1 MNSYN
6 KRARVARTVLALIL
20 AAFFVVGGTANMLA
34 SEATRADYL
43 RWGYPAWFHYVT
55 AALELTAAVL
65 IAFPRTRLAGGRVP
79 GRRRGPDHAL
89 GGGHLGRQC
98 GIYPCNCAADRAGA
112 GGHQSPADR
121 FAEGVT
127 DSLARLKTAAIRL
140 VQRSGLQRGKFLAWL
155 PTQAP
160 STIHPVVL
168 TAMRAAVRLARMLMQ
183 ESYPPRS
190 AIGGCQRNGLVIG

>member
-65 IAFPRTRLAGGRVP
+65 IAFPRTRLAGSVLAALIMLSAAATLVVNAEYTNAIAP
-79 GRRRGPDHAL
+79 LIVLVLVAINRRL
-89 GGGHLGRQC
+89 TV
-98 GIYPCNCAADRAGA
+98 
-112 GGHQSPADR
+112 SPKA
-121 FAEGVT
+121 
-127 DSLARLKTAAIRL
+127 
-140 VQRSGLQRGKFLAWL
+140 
-155 PTQAP
+155 
-160 STIHPVVL
+160 
-168 TAMRAAVRLARMLMQ
+168 
-183 ESYPPRS
+183 
-190 AIGGCQRNGLVIG
+190 